1 MSHDLVLLTMMVI
14 GMSEAERECWRQAAN
29 LSSTPVEV
37 SFCDPTAGTAA
48 LGKRRV
54 DVCILDGALPEP
66 VRAAVLA
73 SIKAANPA
81 PHVFVCAQGDHP
93 RPPGVM
99 SVVDKPASLDDAR
112 QTVERCLRTKVPTR
126 VLIVDDS
133 STMRSIVRKIL
144 SASRF
149 PLDVHEADEGI
160 AALERLRGEN
170 FGIVFLDHYMPGLD
184 GLMTLCEIKRETPEV
199 AVVMM
204 TTTVDEPVV
213 EQAMAAGALGFLRKP
228 FYPADIDRVLD
239 RYYGF
244 STARRPAQP
253 AL

>member
-14 GMSEAERECWRQAAN
+14 GMPEAERECWRQGAN
-29 LSSTPVEV
+29 MSSIPVELSV
-37 SFCDPTAGTAA
+37 YDAAAGVAA

-66 VRAAVLA
+66 ARAAALA
-73 SIKAANPA
+73 SIKGAKPT
-81 PHVFVCAQGDHP
+81 PHIFLCAQGDHP

-99 SVVDKPASLDDAR
+99 SVVDKPASPEDAR

-160 AALERLRGEN
+160 VALERLRREH

-184 GLMTLCEIKRETPEV
+184 GLMTLCEIKRETPDV

-213 EQAMAAGALGFLRKP
+213 EQAMTAGALGFLRKP

-244 STARRPAQP
+244 SAAPGPGQP
-253 AL
+253 AM

>member
-14 GMSEAERECWRQAAN
+14 GMPEAERERWRQAAN
-29 LSSTPVEV
+29 MSSIPVDLSIH
-37 SFCDPTAGTAA
+37 DAGAGIAA
-48 LGKRRV
+48 LSRGRV
-54 DVCILDGALPEP
+54 DVCVLDGGLPEP
-66 VRAAVLA
+66 KRAAVLA
-73 SIKAANPA
+73 ATARVKPP
-81 PHVFVCAQGDHP
+81 PHVFVCAQGDGP
-93 RPPGVM
+93 RLPGVM
-99 SVVDKPASLDDAR
+99 SVLDKPASTDEAR
-112 QTVERCLRTKVPTR
+112 QTVERCLRTKMPTR

-160 AALERLRGEN
+160 AALERLRREN

-184 GLMTLCEIKRETPEV
+184 GLMTLSEIKREAPEV

-204 TTTVDEPVV
+204 TTVADEPVV
-213 EQAMAAGALGFLRKP
+213 EQAMTAGALGFLRKP

-244 STARRPAQP
+244 STARRPGQA
-253 AL
+253 AV